1 MAGIRHYP
9 CDDFSAVRL
18 LRDMDGDGAQ
28 TELEGR
34 RRACIFSY
42 SWVRALMYLMS
53 ISGCSVDRG
62 VLSAHCWLISDYVS
76 GLL

>member
-9 CDDFSAVRL
+9 CGDFSAVRL

-34 RRACIFSY
+34 WRTCIFSY
-42 SWVRALMYLMS
+42 SWVSGLMCLMS
-53 ISGCSVDRG
+53 ISLRQ
-62 VLSAHCWLISDYVS
+62 
-76 GLL
+76 GLRIVRSLLDDQ